1 LTIKDVVDAKVWVF
15 VAKMGK
21 IILKIFS
28 IKKNYRA
35 LDTKIRLLL
44 LKAAL

>member
-1 LTIKDVVDAKVWVF
+1 LTIKDDVDAKVWIF

-35 LDTKIRLLL
+35 LGTEIRLLL
-44 LKAAL
+44 WKAAL